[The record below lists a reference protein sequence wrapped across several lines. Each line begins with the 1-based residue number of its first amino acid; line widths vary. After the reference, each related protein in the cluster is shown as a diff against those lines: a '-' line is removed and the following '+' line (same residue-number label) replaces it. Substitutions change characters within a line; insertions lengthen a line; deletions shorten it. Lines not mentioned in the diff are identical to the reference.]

1 MLKNTT
7 IENRSATY
15 NFFLEEKFTTG
26 IVLFGPEVKS
36 IRNGDVSIKESFCYV
51 KDGEIWIKNM
61 YIKHYE
67 HSRIEFDSKRDRKL
81 LLKKKE
87 IRKIESFLIDKGK
100 TLIPVRIEVGKLIKV
115 VISVAKG
122 KRNYDKRN
130 AIRERDLD
138 RQNKFGE

>member
-1 MLKNTT
+1 
-7 IENRSATY
+7 
-15 NFFLEEKFTTG
+15 
-26 IVLFGPEVKS
+26 
-36 IRNGDVSIKESFCYV
+36 
-51 KDGEIWIKNM
+51 M

-115 VISVAKG
+115 VISIAKG
-122 KRNYDKRN
+122 KKNYDKRN
-130 AIRERDLD
+130 TIRERDLD

>member
-7 IENRSATY
+7 IENRSASF
-15 NFFLEEKFTTG
+15 NFFLEEKFTAG
-26 IVLFGPEVKS
+26 ISLFGPEVKS
-36 IRNGDVSIKESFCYV
+36 IRNGDVSIKESFCYI

-61 YIKHYE
+61 YIKPYE

-81 LLKKKE
+81 LLKKRE

-122 KRNYDKRN
+122 KKNYDKRN
-130 AIRERDLD
+130 TIRERDLD

>member
-15 NFFLEEKFTTG
+15 NFFLEEKFTAG
-26 IVLFGPEVKS
+26 ISLFGPEVKS
-36 IRNGDVSIKESFCYV
+36 IRNGDVSIKESFCYI

-61 YIKHYE
+61 YIKPYE

-81 LLKKKE
+81 LLKKRE

-122 KRNYDKRN
+122 KKNYDKRN
-130 AIRERDLD
+130 TIRERDLD

>member
-7 IENRSATY
+7 IENRSASF
-15 NFFLEEKFTTG
+15 NFFLEEKFTAG
-26 IVLFGPEVKS
+26 ISLFGPEVKS
-36 IRNGDVSIKESFCYV
+36 IRNGDVSIKESFCYI

-61 YIKHYE
+61 YIKPYE

-81 LLKKKE
+81 LLKKRE

-122 KRNYDKRN
+122 KRNFDKRN
-130 AIRERDLD
+130 VIRERDLD

>member
-7 IENRSATY
+7 IENRSASY
-15 NFFLEEKFTTG
+15 NFFLEEKFTAG
-26 IVLFGPEVKS
+26 ISLFGPEVKS
-36 IRNGDVSIKESFCYV
+36 IRNGDVSIKESFCYI

-61 YIKHYE
+61 YIKPYE

-81 LLKKKE
+81 LLKKRE

-122 KRNYDKRN
+122 KKNYDKRN
-130 AIRERDLD
+130 TIRERDLD

>member
-7 IENRSATY
+7 IENRSASF
-15 NFFLEEKFTTG
+15 NFFLEEKFTAG
-26 IVLFGPEVKS
+26 ISLFGPEVKS
-36 IRNGDVSIKESFCYV
+36 IRNGDVSIKESFCYI

-61 YIKHYE
+61 YIKPYE

-81 LLKKKE
+81 LLKKRE

-130 AIRERDLD
+130 TIRERDLD

>member
-7 IENRSATY
+7 IENRSASF
-15 NFFLEEKFTTG
+15 NFFLEEKFTAG
-26 IVLFGPEVKS
+26 ISLFGPEVKS

-61 YIKHYE
+61 YIKPYE

-81 LLKKKE
+81 LLKKRE

-122 KRNYDKRN
+122 KKNYDKRN
-130 AIRERDLD
+130 TIRERDLD